1 MKIKLVILLTALTLV
16 LTACASSDAPK
27 ASPKPLSEAQKTR
40 VKQIVTIV
48 IQDKAQPTAAIH
60 DEFWGIM
67 DQLGSP
73 SGDDLAVV
81 RETFA
86 GPTVD
91 YMKLFYEDA
100 KVALT
105 SRVAFKSEDRTAF
118 EQKLLE
124 KGLLTDA
131 RVAQND
137 AMIDKIAHQ
146 QSVQVG
152 NQSYVLNA
160 TQIQRIITGLEATR
174 ERLDKL
180 FTP

>member
-1 MKIKLVILLTALTLV
+1 MKTKLLIILTLLTII

-100 KVALT
+100 KVALA
-105 SRVAFKSEDRTAF
+105 RGAAFKSEDRTAL
-118 EQKLLE
+118 EQRLLE
-124 KGLLTDA
+124 QGLVSDA
-131 RVAQND
+131 RIAQND
-137 AMIDKIAHQ
+137 AIIDKIAHKQ
-146 QSVQVG
+146 PVQVG

-160 TQIQRIITGLEATR
+160 TQLQQIIDGLEATR
-174 ERLDKL
+174 GRLDKL